1 MKKLTIGIPTH
12 NDYDGLYFTIMA
24 LKMYHPL
31 VQTDEVEF
39 VVIDND
45 PDSAI
50 AEDIIKL
57 VNHIKGKYVP
67 MCDKTST
74 TVKWLIPEYAE
85 GEYVLILDSHVLVEP
100 GGINRLMQY
109 FDEHPDCKD
118 LIQGPLLYDDF
129 TTISTSFKQG
139 WSGHMYGQWHT
150 DEEYKLGEPF
160 EIPMTGAGLFAFK
173 RSNFPILNK
182 DFRGFGCEEWYI
194 HEKFRRNGGK
204 VMSIP
209 QLKWMHRFAKPHG
222 ITYPLT
228 LEDKIWNYYI
238 GWLEL
243 YEQDHPMMVEMYD
256 YFKEE
261 IDIRILH
268 RLQAEAYDYHRN
280 KQQEN
285 KIGQ

>member
-1 MKKLTIGIPTH
+1 MKKLTIGIATH

-24 LKMYHPL
+24 LKLYHPL

-50 AEDIIKL
+50 ADDVQKL
-57 VNHIKGKYVP
+57 VKAVKGKYIP
-67 MCDKTST
+67 MRDKTST

-85 GEYVLILDSHVLVEP
+85 GEYVLIVDSHVLVEP
-100 GGINRLMQY
+100 GGIDRLMQY
-109 FDEHPDCKD
+109 FDEHTDCKD
-118 LIQGPLLYDDF
+118 LIQGPLLYDNF
-129 TTISTSFKQG
+129 NTVSTSFKPG

-150 DEEYKLGEPF
+150 DEEYKLGVPF
-160 EIPMTGAGLFAFK
+160 EIRMNGAGLFAFK
-173 RSNFPILNK
+173 RSNFPVLNK

-243 YEQDHPMMVEMYD
+243 YEKDHPMMIEMYN
-256 YFKEE
+256 YFATQL
-261 IDIRILH
+261 DVRILH
-268 RLQAEAYDYHRN
+268 RLRAEAYDYHRN
-280 KQQEN
+280 KQQEK
-285 KIGQ
+285 KIGH